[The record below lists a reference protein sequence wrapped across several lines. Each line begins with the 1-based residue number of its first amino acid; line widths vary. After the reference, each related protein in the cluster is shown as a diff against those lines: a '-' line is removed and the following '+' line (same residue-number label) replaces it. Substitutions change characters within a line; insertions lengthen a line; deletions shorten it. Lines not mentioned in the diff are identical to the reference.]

1 MAGVV
6 NLPDSIIKNIIS
18 KIPKQFKVC
27 FLSAFI
33 VGLTAHMYKI
43 TNWIP
48 NWDSLVFRHDPQNM
62 ISLGRW
68 FLPIVCNIGSL
79 YDLPWINGFLS
90 IVLTSLGASLICL
103 IFNVRKPVTAAL
115 IGAAT
120 VTFPTVTSVLLYNYV
135 ADGYSM
141 TFFLSCLAALLM
153 TKKKPRYIAAA
164 ILIALSA
171 AIYQAYISVTVML
184 LLLWLID
191 RLIFKKDSV
200 IFSLKK
206 GAKFMGTGILGMSAY
221 YAVLMVL
228 LKITGTHLLDY
239 QGIGEAM
246 SFSAINIKDALYVCI
261 HTFFNY
267 FFDFSEGIAFFP
279 ILNIIIVAA
288 TFVMYAVSV
297 TKRKLFKDPARLF
310 LLALYV
316 ILLPAA
322 ANILAFA
329 NSTIEY
335 HNLMKMGYFV
345 FYMYFILLYE
355 RMNFLKIRQIRIKC
369 CAVFIITC
377 IMIFNQIIIANIC
390 YHKLQLSYEKS
401 YGLLMRI
408 IDRIEQTDNSEVCRE
423 ILIVGALPGSEAYSV
438 NLPPDMT
445 GATDG
450 YILRK
455 DDESVGQSVLCSA
468 INDYSGKN
476 YSFIYGERKKEML
489 KSERVKSMSRWP
501 DKNSV
506 TAQDGIIVIKLSE
519 SDK

>member
-1 MAGVV
+1 M
-6 NLPDSIIKNIIS
+6 PDSIIKKTLS
-18 KIPKQFKVC
+18 KIPKQLKIC

-68 FLPIVCNIGSL
+68 FLPLICNLGSL
-79 YDLPWINGFLS
+79 YDLPWINGFFA
-90 IVLTSLGASLICL
+90 IVLTSVAASLICR

-115 IGAAT
+115 IGAAA

-141 TFFLSCLAALLM
+141 AFLFSCLAALLL
-153 TKKKPRYIAAA
+153 TKKKPNYAAA
-164 ILIALSA
+164 TLLITLSI
-171 AIYQAYISVTVML
+171 AIYQAYLSVTVML

-200 IFSLKK
+200 YDILKNN
-206 GAKFMGTGILGMSAY
+206 AKFFGVGILAVTIY
-221 YAVLMVL
+221 YAVLTAL
-228 LKITGTHLLDY
+228 LNLTGTELLDY
-239 QGIGEAM
+239 QGIGDAM
-246 SFSAINIKDALYVCI
+246 SFSATDIESAIYICT

-267 FFDFSEGIAFFP
+267 FFDFSKGITFFP
-279 ILNIIIVAA
+279 VFNITVVAA
-288 TFVMYAVSV
+288 TLTLYTISV
-297 TKRKLFKDPARLF
+297 TKKKLFRDPLRLI
-310 LLALYV
+310 LLIVYV
-316 ILLPAA
+316 LLLPAA

-329 NSTIEY
+329 NSEIDY

-355 RMNFLKIRQIRIKC
+355 RMNFLKLRQIKIKC
-369 CAVFIITC
+369 CAVFAITC

-390 YHKLQLSYEKS
+390 YHKLQLAYEKS
-401 YGLLMRI
+401 NGLLMRI

-423 ILIVGALPGSEAYSV
+423 ILIVGVLPGSEAYSV
-438 NLPPDMT
+438 NLPPDIT
-445 GATDG
+445 GTTDG

-468 INDYSGKN
+468 INDYSGKS
-476 YSFIYGERKKEML
+476 YSFICGERKKEML
-489 KSERVKSMSRWP
+489 ESKRVKSMPRWP

-506 TAQDGIIVIKLSE
+506 TAEDGIIVIKLSE
-519 SDK
+519 TDE